1 MASCQRAEEKK
12 KSVFNSLCII
22 LYKVHVYYSHSSSQL
37 LPVGCST
44 LLISAASAQTNV
56 TQTGSCYPSV
66 CVKVPLRGRRR
77 EKAVVVNLQDHTP
90 AREWGWFSDS
100 PWVLLGSRVLWG
112 ACRLL
117 IELFVAESKW
127 KFQARLRQRL
137 NCAWNAL
144 PIMRALPTIFMASK
158 TLSGSPKTPGEAEN
172 CPHSPVGMWSHKE
185 LGKE

>member
-1 MASCQRAEEKK
+1 MTTRGQCLLPHSSFLPQRRTSFEVAGKNAQSQLISLLLAVSHGILSKSRRKK

-90 AREWGWFSDS
+90 AREWG
-100 PWVLLGSRVLWG
+100 
-112 ACRLL
+112 
-117 IELFVAESKW
+117 
-127 KFQARLRQRL
+127 
-137 NCAWNAL
+137 
-144 PIMRALPTIFMASK
+144 
-158 TLSGSPKTPGEAEN
+158 
-172 CPHSPVGMWSHKE
+172 
-185 LGKE
+185 